1 VVGYRPVVFSACV
14 SGRFEASGKFKA
26 GRYPMSNRRRWL
38 PPAIAVVVLA
48 GVAIALLLAYRSPDV
63 PSKPP
68 KTAPAVGSCWNV
80 TDGSISGQLPFV
92 GAPVACTAPHTAE
105 IAAVAQVDRKL
116 VQAARTAKGQDSA
129 IDTVAMTVVARAGC
143 TRAVT
148 GYLGGSFRAS
158 QLTVHPD
165 FIAPARDG
173 FYACVVAQVADP
185 GGDRAV
191 TRSASL
197 AGALG
202 SRATASQLAIDCVAG
217 AGQTAALSFVSC
229 GQSHI
234 AEFVGLYTV
243 TPAGAPFNGPKLK
256 DLVPAGCRSLVDDF
270 LGLAAGKT
278 RSDLQVSYVGPDS
291 AALWSG
297 SDQTFACYAVGSPG
311 WTGTI
316 KGLGTR
322 PLPH

>member
-1 VVGYRPVVFSACV
+1 
-14 SGRFEASGKFKA
+14 
-26 GRYPMSNRRRWL
+26 MSNRRRWL

-48 GVAIALLLAYRSPDV
+48 GVAIVLLVATRSPAV

-80 TDGSISGQLPFV
+80 TDGSMSGQLPFV

-105 IAAVAQVDRKL
+105 VAAVAQVDRGL
-116 VQAARTAKGQDSA
+116 VQAARTAKGQESKV
-129 IDTVAMTVVARAGC
+129 DTVAMTISARAGC
-143 TRAVT
+143 TTAVA
-148 GYLGGSFRAS
+148 GYLGGSFRSS

-165 FIAPARDG
+165 FIAPAQDG

-191 TRSASL
+191 TRTSSL
-197 AGALG
+197 RGALADRTTSG
-202 SRATASQLAIDCVAG
+202 RLAIDCVTG
-217 AGQTAALSFVSC
+217 AGQTAALTFVSC

-243 TPAGAPFNGPKLK
+243 TPAGAPFDGKKVKLA
-256 DLVPAGCRSLVDDF
+256 VTAGCKSLIESY
-270 LGLAAGKT
+270 LGLKAGQT
-278 RSDLQVSYVGPDS
+278 RPDLQISYVGPDS
-291 AALWSG
+291 ATLWSG

-311 WTGTI
+311 WAGTI

>member
-1 VVGYRPVVFSACV
+1 
-14 SGRFEASGKFKA
+14 
-26 GRYPMSNRRRWL
+26 MSNRRRWL
-38 PPAIAVVVLA
+38 PPAIAVAVLA
-48 GVAIALLLAYRSPDV
+48 GVAIVLLFAGRSPAV
-63 PSKPP
+63 PTEPP

-80 TDGSISGQLPFV
+80 TDGSLAGQLPFV
-92 GAPVACTAPHTAE
+92 GAPVDCTAPHTAE
-105 IAAVAQVDRKL
+105 VAAVAQVNRDL
-116 VQAARTAKGQDSA
+116 VQAARTAKGQDSK
-129 IDTVAMTVVARAGC
+129 IDSVAMTVAARAGC
-143 TRAVT
+143 TNAVA

-191 TRSASL
+191 TRTSSL
-197 AGALG
+197 AGVLADRTL
-202 SRATASQLAIDCVAG
+202 SATLAIDCVTG
-217 AGQTAALSFVSC
+217 AGQTAALTFVSC

-243 TPAGAPFNGPKLK
+243 TPPNAPFNGNQLK
-256 DLVPAGCRSLVDDF
+256 VVVTTGCKSLIESYLA
-270 LGLAAGKT
+270 LGTGQT
-278 RSDLQVSYVGPDS
+278 RADLQISYVGPDS
-291 AALWSG
+291 AELWSG